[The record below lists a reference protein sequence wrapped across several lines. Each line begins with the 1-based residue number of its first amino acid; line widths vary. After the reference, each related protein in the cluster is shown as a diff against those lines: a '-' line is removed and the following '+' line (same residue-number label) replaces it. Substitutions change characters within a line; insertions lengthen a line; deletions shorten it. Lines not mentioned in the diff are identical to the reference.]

1 MRNRAYLREEKTA
14 MERIEHKDGKCIS
27 GAAAP
32 REVET
37 DGRRDPDRARSR
49 SASPG
54 SRCRA
59 APQVRVGNFREVP
72 FGLTPDLAILEATAA
87 SSARTRNA

>member
-1 MRNRAYLREEKTA
+1 

-37 DGRRDPDRARSR
+37 DGRRDPETAPEAVQHPPAADA
-49 SASPG
+49 G
-54 SRCRA
+54 A

-72 FGLTPDLAILEATAA
+72 FGLTPDLAILEAT
-87 SSARTRNA
+87 RCIQCKNRNA